1 MEIALSLTSGHNDWK
16 QESEASSVADGRNSK
31 AWVGLRRAANA
42 WIRCIGAEQSGRDD
56 VAIAPGEDWGERD
69 SSGTIQSDDQAM
81 QLYRIEVG
89 PADHPAALA
98 NRTGLGGVD
107 DGAIGRRR
115 R

>member
-56 VAIAPGEDWGERD
+56 VAVAPGEDDAERG
-69 SSGTIQSDDQAM
+69 SSGTIQSEDQAM
-81 QLYRIEVG
+81 QLHRIEVG
-89 PADHPAALA
+89 STDHPATLA
-98 NRTGLGGVD
+98 NGTGLGRGD
-107 DGAIGRRR
+107 DGTIGRR
-115 R
+115 